1 MVQLVQCMVQLAQL
15 AQLGQLAQLQLAQLG
30 QWAAQTESGPQT
42 KIGARVSLRE
52 NRAWSHG

>member
-15 AQLGQLAQLQLAQLG
+15 QLAQLQLAQLG

>member
-15 AQLGQLAQLQLAQLG
+15 AQLAQLQLAQLA